1 MKLKAFIV
9 AAALV
14 LFAACGEPYRATNTS
29 VVVVPDG
36 IQTSFATQY
45 PGATN
50 VVWLNY
56 DPTADPMIDWD
67 LAGWEALDANDYVVR
82 YDMNGDNYYS
92 WYDSNGDWV
101 GTAYVVRDYAT
112 LPSAVS
118 NTLNT
123 QFSDYSIT
131 KVEREF
137 HKDRVA
143 FEVVITRSSDNSK
156 VKMLIDANGNIIKQ
170 KTKF

>member
-1 MKLKAFIV
+1 MKLKAIVV

-14 LFAACGEPYRATNTS
+14 LFAACGEPYRATS
-29 VVVVPDG
+29 SSIVVVPEG
-36 IQTSFATQY
+36 IRTSFATQY
-45 PGATN
+45 PGAVN

-67 LAGWEALDANDYVVR
+67 LAGWEALDASDYVVSF
-82 YDMNGDNYYS
+82 DMNGDKYYS

-101 GTAYVVRDYAT
+101 GTAYVITDYKT
-112 LPSAVS
+112 LPSAV
-118 NTLNT
+118 NGTLSA
-123 QFSDYSIT
+123 QYSDYRIT

-143 FEVVITRSSDNSK
+143 YEVVLERSSDNSK
-156 VKMLIDANGNIIKQ
+156 MKLLIDANGNILKQ
-170 KTKF
+170 KVK